1 MRVVIVD
8 DESPARDEL
17 KYLLE
22 KMPNVE
28 IAGLARNG
36 QEALAIIPELSPDVV
51 FLDIQMPD
59 LSGLSVARELYQRLG
74 PEDFPFLVFAT
85 AYDQHALEAFEV
97 NAIDY
102 VLKPFSEERLQQ
114 TVQRL
119 KRSLQGGPCPPET
132 VKSGRLGG
140 EKLDRIL
147 SLLERP
153 SARTKLPV
161 EENERI
167 ILLNAEEIV
176 FAGVEGR
183 QVHVKT
189 KDASYATSYSLSEL
203 EARLGLMQTH
213 KSYVVNKEMV
223 REIVPWFNGTYNLI
237 MNDREKSQV
246 PVSRTFVKSVKQA
259 LEL

>member
-22 KMPNVE
+22 QMENVD
-28 IAGLARNG
+28 IIGLARNG
-36 QEALAIIPELSPDVV
+36 QEALAIIPELRPDVV

-59 LSGLSVARELYQRLG
+59 ISGLSVARELYQRLG
-74 PEDFPFLVFAT
+74 PELFPLLVFAT

-97 NAIDY
+97 NAADY

-119 KRSLQGGPCPPET
+119 KHSLQEKGCPPEQVEGT
-132 VKSGRLGG
+132 RLDR

-147 SLLERP
+147 SLLESP
-153 SARTKLPV
+153 SPKAKLPV
-161 EENERI
+161 EENERM

-176 FAGVEGR
+176 FAGIEGR
-183 QVHVKT
+183 HVLIKT
-189 KDASYATSYSLSEL
+189 LDASYATNYSLSEL
-203 EARLGLMQTH
+203 EERLGLVQTH
-213 KSYVVNKEMV
+213 KSYLVNKEMV

-237 MNDREKSQV
+237 MNDRDRSQI
-246 PVSRTFVKSVKQA
+246 PVSRTYVKSVKQA
-259 LEL
+259 LKI